1 MTKILTHLF
10 IATPN
15 KKENKLMF
23 TKRDICTEKV
33 TIDYSYYSFD
43 EETDRLYKHYTDK
56 GYYIVDIT
64 PLGESSY
71 LNRNR
76 HFLVRYVKPKYHVH
90 QKTYY
95 NATIN
100 YTAPGQSLG
109 TFTTKEDAEQC
120 RKEHA
125 LENSIPLS
133 YITVTEESPLDLPL

>member
-1 MTKILTHLF
+1 
-10 IATPN
+10 
-15 KKENKLMF
+15 MF

-33 TIDYSYYSFD
+33 TIDYSYYYFN
-43 EETDRLYKHYTDK
+43 EETEQLYKQYTDK

-76 HFLVRYVKPKYHVH
+76 HFLIRYVKPKYHVH
-90 QKTYY
+90 QETYY
-95 NATIN
+95 NVTIN

-125 LENSIPLS
+125 LENNIPLS

>member
-1 MTKILTHLF
+1 
-10 IATPN
+10 
-15 KKENKLMF
+15 MF

-33 TIDYSYYSFD
+33 TIDYSYFCFD
-43 EETDRLYKHYTDK
+43 EETDRLYKQYTDK
-56 GYYIVDIT
+56 GYYIIDIT

-95 NATIN
+95 NSTIN
-100 YTAPGQSLG
+100 YTAPGRSLG
-109 TFTTKEDAEQC
+109 TFTSKEDAEQC

-125 LENSIPLS
+125 LKNNIPLNH
-133 YITVTEESPLDLPL
+133 ITITEESPLDLPL

>member
-1 MTKILTHLF
+1 
-10 IATPN
+10 
-15 KKENKLMF
+15 MF
-23 TKRDICTEKV
+23 TKRDIRIEKV
-33 TIDYSYYSFD
+33 IIDYSGDEFA
-43 EETDRLYKHYTDK
+43 EETDRLYKQYTDK

-64 PLGESSY
+64 PLGESTC
-71 LNRNR
+71 RNTDR

-90 QKTYY
+90 QETYY
-95 NATIN
+95 NSTIN

-125 LENSIPLS
+125 LEKDIPLS

>member
-1 MTKILTHLF
+1 MTKTSTHLF
-10 IATPN
+10 TATRN
-15 KKENKLMF
+15 QKGNKLMF

-43 EETDRLYKHYTDK
+43 EETERLYKQYTDK
-56 GYYIVDIT
+56 GYYIIDIT

-90 QKTYY
+90 QKIYY
-95 NATIN
+95 NATLN

-109 TFTTKEDAEQC
+109 TFTSKEDAEQC

-125 LENSIPLS
+125 LENSIPLN

>member
-1 MTKILTHLF
+1 MLD
-10 IATPN
+10 N
-15 KKENKLMF
+15 SSMMF
-23 TKRDICTEKV
+23 P
-33 TIDYSYYSFD
+33 
-43 EETDRLYKHYTDK
+43 ETAHFSGRVVH
-56 GYYIVDIT
+56 IVDIT

-95 NATIN
+95 NSTIN

-120 RKEHA
+120 RKKHA
-125 LENSIPLS
+125 LKNSIPLN
-133 YITVTEESPLDLPL
+133 YITITEESPLDLPL